1 MAVSGEGGISPWLL
15 MLLICIALLIV
26 ACVLVLIWLQ
36 VRAGR
41 RRAQEEEE
49 EAELQAERD
58 RLRRRE
64 EAMREQNL
72 GGGPNL
78 GGENAEYPGNAY
90 RDGASNF
97 GAYGADDDPYGFRD
111 EIRRAATEY
120 SRVQDPVRAPNPV
133 RAPDPVRTP
142 RRPARMQ
149 EPLDDEDIATV
160 YKPGPRQS
168 AADDDAPTVY
178 RDGRRSGEPR
188 GVSPAR
194 GATIDGRAGRT
205 CGAAGAR
212 SAFLRVDALAGSADS
227 PRRGRSPWRLSVLS
241 PKGENKP
248 AGTLGQRSWRR
259 AKPKGPRQRA

>member
-1 MAVSGEGGISPWLL
+1 MQVNETGEYFFSVEGTLSDGSTVQRITTPVTIEVGEPLTASPAASLDANAALTLAPTPTPLMAVSGEGGISPWLL

-178 RDGRRSGEPR
+178 RDGRRSGEPQR
-188 GVSPAR
+188 GEP
-194 GATIDGRAGRT
+194 RT
-205 CGAAGAR
+205 
-212 SAFLRVDALAGSADS
+212 
-227 PRRGRSPWRLSVLS
+227 RR
-241 PKGENKP
+241 ND
-248 AGTLGQRSWRR
+248 
-259 AKPKGPRQRA
+259 